1 MGPEWVILASGSCSG
16 RKSQAVVLVMHAGAG
31 HSKCGPML
39 DDRKRAALVLEEEPV
54 GKVWGCSGCSEDKV
68 QKLESLEYEG
78 VEGKRVTDFRR
89 QP

>member
-1 MGPEWVILASGSCSG
+1 MGSEWVILASGSCSG
-16 RKSQAVVLVMHAGAG
+16 RNGQAVVLVMHVGAG
-31 HSKCGPML
+31 HGECGPML
-39 DDRKRAALVLEEEPV
+39 DDRKRAAPVLEEPV
-54 GKVWGCSGCSEDKV
+54 GKVWGCSGHSEDKV